1 MELEWVSYIYMLRP
15 WELFPPVNVDNDPS
29 KVGPDDEDADG
40 DEEVVRSAR
49 HVLEHHQEEG
59 GVVEGGQELHQ
70 EHREWVGEEEEEEE
84 QEEER
89 KTGKVARLPDR
100 WANGIG
106 TSHCPGIRSFFNIK
120 TMW

>member
-1 MELEWVSYIYMLRP
+1 M
-15 WELFPPVNVDNDPS
+15 
-29 KVGPDDEDADG
+29 
-40 DEEVVRSAR
+40 RSAR

-84 QEEER
+84 QEEKR

-106 TSHCPGIRSFFNIK
+106 TSHCPGIRSFFTINIK
-120 TMW
+120 TM